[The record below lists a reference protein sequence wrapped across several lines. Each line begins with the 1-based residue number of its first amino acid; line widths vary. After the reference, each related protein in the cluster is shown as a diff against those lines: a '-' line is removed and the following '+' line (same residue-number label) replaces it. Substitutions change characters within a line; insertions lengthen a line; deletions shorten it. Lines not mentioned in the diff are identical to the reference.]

1 MAVHNY
7 TSWGRTRRPKNLN
20 GTSSTAAVAVENTSN
35 AAPTVVTEG
44 YATENQRYL
53 HLSVSAAGASSK
65 LTVYVWHHAF
75 GKWSVLTAPVGAPAS
90 SSGNMDAK
98 SVDNAYVDVE
108 ITGNTVRKAFLFDI
122 NGADRV
128 AFVANNATHAF
139 TVYAACSTF

>member
-1 MAVHNY
+1 MGTHRY
-7 TSWGRTRRPKNLN
+7 ESWGRTRRPKNLN
-20 GTSSTAAVAVENTSN
+20 GATSTAVVAVENTSGTAPSTV
-35 AAPTVVTEG
+35 AAG

-53 HLSVSAAGASSK
+53 HLAVLAAGGSSK

-75 GKWSVLTAPVGAPAS
+75 GQWSVLTAPVGAP
-90 SSGNMDAK
+90 SSGATT
-98 SVDNAYVDVE
+98 VDNAYTDVE
-108 ITGNTVRKAFLFDI
+108 ITGNAVRKTFIFDI

>member
-1 MAVHNY
+1 MSVHKY
-7 TSWGRTRRPKNLN
+7 TSWGRTRSPKNLT
-20 GTSSTAAVAVENTSN
+20 GTQGGAVTLSSASDLLGKTATTA
-35 AAPTVVTEG
+35 G

-53 HLSVSAAGASSK
+53 HLTVSAAGSSSK

-75 GKWSVLTAPVGAPAS
+75 GKWSILTAPVGAPG
-90 SSGNMDAK
+90 SGATTI
-98 SVDNAYVDVE
+98 DNAYIDVE
-108 ITGNTVRKAFLFDI
+108 ITGNATRKTFLFDI

>member
-1 MAVHNY
+1 MAVHKY

-20 GTSSTAAVAVENTSN
+20 GATSTATASVHADDGT
-35 AAPTVVTEG
+35 APTLVTDG

-53 HLSVSAAGASSK
+53 HLAISAAGSSSK

-75 GKWSVLTAPVGAPAS
+75 GKWSILTVPVGANGA
-90 SSGNMDAK
+90 GTTN
-98 SVDNAYVDVE
+98 VDNAYVDVE
-108 ITGNTVRKAFLFDI
+108 ITGNTTRKAFLFDI

-128 AFVANNATHAF
+128 AFVANNDSDAF